1 MPLKPHQ
8 DEEEVDV
15 PINSVVKVKPR
26 PQIPTNR
33 QASKNLLLKA
43 VAEAQRSTATTL
55 APPKMRPNL
64 TKPIEETRYGAGR
77 KEFNSRNQIVVQLQ
91 EFDNEEYVPEPV
103 STQSESESEDYKYV
117 PKNKKVKIVIL

>member
-8 DEEEVDV
+8 DEDEIDV
-15 PINSVVKVKPR
+15 PVNSIIKVKPR

-55 APPKMRPNL
+55 IAPPKIRPNL
-64 TKPIEETRYGAGR
+64 AKPADDCRYGGVR
-77 KEFNSRNQIVVQLQ
+77 KDFSARNQIVVQLQ
-91 EFDNEEYVPEPV
+91 ELEEYVPEPV

-117 PKNKKVKIVIL
+117 PKNKKAFD